1 MQIPTSFKIK
11 RKKYIV
17 KGGQPRGYFRGQ
29 TDHGKRIIH
38 VYDDDKLGI
47 PFSEHERGETFIH
60 ELTHAVLFDM
70 KHPMWCDEKFVT
82 DFAKLFYEAIR
93 TAKL

>member
-1 MQIPTSFKIK
+1 MQIPNSFKIK

-17 KGGQPRGYFRGQ
+17 KGGQPRSFLRGE
-29 TDHGKRIIH
+29 THHDKRVIK
-38 VYDDDKLGI
+38 VFDDDKFGM
-47 PFSEHERGETFIH
+47 PFTEHERGETFIH

-70 KHPMWCDEKFVT
+70 KHPLWNNEHFVT